1 MAQPTTPR
9 LLTLDE
15 VRASVKRVQAEGE
28 KFVGQLREDARALI
42 DRASRP
48 DLAAIRSQLQERA
61 EDVLKQI
68 QSRRTQL
75 TGRVEELLTRLTE
88 IVVGALKV
96 VRQEQLDELTRRLAR
111 LERKLDELGKEKT
124 TKAA

>member
-48 DLAAIRSQLQERA
+48 DLAAIRSQLQDRA

-68 QSRRTQL
+68 QARRTQL

-96 VRQEQLDELTRRLAR
+96 VRQEQLDELVRRLTR
-111 LERKLDELGKEKT
+111 LERKLEELGKEKT

>member
-48 DLAAIRSQLQERA
+48 DLAAIRSQLQDRA

-68 QSRRTQL
+68 QARRTQL

-96 VRQEQLDELTRRLAR
+96 VRQEQLDELVRRLTR
-111 LERKLDELGKEKT
+111 LERKLEELGKDKT